1 MRRIIPWG
9 LLALS
14 ACGTQS
20 DDTATRLEHPA
31 GNASD
36 SAIAQSRLPGAG
48 GVRKALELGD
58 TARAR
63 RALEDTIP
71 H

>member
-1 MRRIIPWG
+1 MRRIMPG
-9 LLALS
+9 VLLALA
-14 ACGTQS
+14 ACGKSS

-31 GNASD
+31 AGASD

-71 H
+71 Q

>member
-1 MRRIIPWG
+1 MRQIIPG
-9 LLALS
+9 VLLALS
-14 ACGTQS
+14 ACGGQS

-31 GNASD
+31 AGASD

-48 GVRKALELGD
+48 GVRKAMEIGD
-58 TARAR
+58 SARAR

-71 H
+71 

>member
-1 MRRIIPWG
+1 MRRIIPWV

-14 ACGTQS
+14 ACGTHA
-20 DDTATRLEHPA
+20 DDPATRLEHPA
-31 GNASD
+31 AGASD

-63 RALEDTIP
+63 RELEDTIP
-71 H
+71 

>member
-1 MRRIIPWG
+1 MRWIIPWV

-14 ACGTQS
+14 ACGKQS

-36 SAIAQSRLPGAG
+36 SAIAQSKLPGAG
-48 GVRKALELGD
+48 GVRKALEAQD
-58 TARAR
+58 SARAR
-63 RALEDTIP
+63 RALEDTIR
-71 H
+71 

>member
-14 ACGTQS
+14 ACGRQS

-31 GNASD
+31 AGASD
-36 SAIAQSRLPGAG
+36 SAIAQSRLPGAS
-48 GVRKALELGD
+48 GVRKAMEIGD
-58 TARAR
+58 SARAR

-71 H
+71 

>member
-1 MRRIIPWG
+1 MRRIIPWV
-9 LLALS
+9 LLTLS

-20 DDTATRLEHPA
+20 DDTAARLEHPA
-31 GNASD
+31 AGASD
-36 SAIAQSRLPGAG
+36 SAIAASRLPGAG
-48 GVRKALELGD
+48 GVRKAMELGD

-71 H
+71 Q

>member
-1 MRRIIPWG
+1 MRWIFPG
-9 LLALS
+9 VLLAFA
-14 ACGTQS
+14 ACGGRS

-31 GNASD
+31 AGTSD

-48 GVRKALELGD
+48 GVRKAMEAQD
-58 TARAR
+58 SARAR

-71 H
+71 